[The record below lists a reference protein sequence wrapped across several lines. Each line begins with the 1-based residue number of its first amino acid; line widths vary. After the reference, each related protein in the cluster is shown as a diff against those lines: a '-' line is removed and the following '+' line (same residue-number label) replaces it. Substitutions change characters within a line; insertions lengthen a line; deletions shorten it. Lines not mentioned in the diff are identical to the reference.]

1 MIHLQI
7 LLQIV
12 FFTRSVSAITMRGC
26 EQGDLKLLKNEFA
39 TDLECNLS
47 GRNDST
53 VTWSLIDENGEH
65 ATIGTCSNG
74 SNCFVSADLS
84 CKISRSEHSTKL
96 HVDVVEDWM
105 NGKLMCAESASEFTE
120 SANCSVRVV
129 SVKMANCHAAKEH
142 SDVIVDCISQH
153 HSPSHISL
161 TLTPKTGHTI
171 NIANCENVT
180 RFMKCTPELGGGTT
194 GPMTCDNQTTWTPR
208 HLYALIPRVNRT
220 MAGTLE
226 CTYTHNGTTES
237 DSCELDVVEP
247 AQVEGCQVDIS
258 HSNWSAIVRCD
269 VSQAY
274 SSTQHY
280 SFSATLH
287 RKGTLA
293 HRPVFEGRRVFSL
306 LEEFVNR
313 TNNLSYYRGQFAFS
327 TPLSSTPGNY
337 SFRVIVYTGMENI
350 YPTDHCGYN
359 VSSAKR
365 EPVHAV
371 ETFVEELNIN
381 AETTASPSES
391 GYMTTRLWAMT
402 GAMVV
407 LGVIIVSLLVLL
419 LVTARRGRLPSCH
432 RSRNLRNTRQEGEED
447 LHVYEDVDG
456 LRNKCSLFTL
466 DCARMNNSYD
476 NSNTIGR
483 TNNNS
488 KDNKMNTTTNNNGSN
503 SIRSITTA
511 TTAVAT
517 INTTT
522 NDNNNGRNM
531 NNNKDNR
538 KNSTTNTTTN
548 GSNNDRSI
556 TTSAAITTT
565 NNINTNNS
573 SQRSNK
579 ADHCQPLV
587 VLNPAFVHSS
597 PTGVFGNARGTMEG
611 NMTVRE
617 EAVTMTGP
625 NGCADRPRRCLG
637 GTSLYLHPVNNY

>member
-12 FFTRSVSAITMRGC
+12 FFTRSVSA
-26 EQGDLKLLKNEFA
+26 
-39 TDLECNLS
+39 
-47 GRNDST
+47 
-53 VTWSLIDENGEH
+53 
-65 ATIGTCSNG
+65 
-74 SNCFVSADLS
+74 
-84 CKISRSEHSTKL
+84 
-96 HVDVVEDWM
+96 
-105 NGKLMCAESASEFTE
+105 
-120 SANCSVRVV
+120 
-129 SVKMANCHAAKEH
+129 VKMANCHAAKEH

-371 ETFVEELNIN
+371 ETFVEELNISTPSVPN
-381 AETTASPSES
+381 RHCPQPDNISRNCSCFSNFLGSPPGRLLWLLGDTIIATGEYGVQQLLFPTDKAVSMKQDAKSATCGLEWIGSATGQREPDAETTASPSES